1 MFDNRKGGA
10 MVFIYS
16 GMFLF
21 LCIVMFVL
29 FNQITT
35 KYIYEDVTNSTTVF
49 NLSSAERAEVERTMS
64 FWHFTPYILIAIALI
79 YIFVRMIFQQ

>member
-1 MFDNRKGGA
+1 MFEGKKGGA

-16 GMFLF
+16 GVFLV

-35 KYIYEDVTNSTTVF
+35 KYIYEDVTNSTTMF
-49 NLSSAERAEVERTMS
+49 NLSAAERVEVERTMS
-64 FWHFTPYILIAIALI
+64 FWHFAPYILIAIALI

>member
-1 MFDNRKGGA
+1 MFEGRKGGA

-49 NLSSAERAEVERTMS
+49 NLTASERTEVDRTLS
-64 FWHFTPYILIAIALI
+64 FWKLTPYILIAIALI
-79 YIFVRMIFQQ
+79 YVFVRMVFQQ